1 MTQRDLAD
9 HDYASDGANDGRTPA
24 MASTNLPDDDFAEQ
38 ITPAF
43 RSRGVGC
50 R

>member
-9 HDYASDGANDGRTPA
+9 HGYANDGANDGRTPA
-24 MASTNLPDDDFAEQ
+24 MASTNLPDDDLAEQ
-38 ITPAF
+38 VTPEL